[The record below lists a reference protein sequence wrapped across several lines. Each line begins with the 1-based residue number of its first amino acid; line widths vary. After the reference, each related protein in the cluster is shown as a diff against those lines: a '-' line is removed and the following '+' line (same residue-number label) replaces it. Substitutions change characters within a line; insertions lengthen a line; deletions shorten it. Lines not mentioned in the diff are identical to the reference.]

1 MFCTKCGNQVPDGA
15 KFCGVC
21 GNALASAQE
30 PVITPPVEEPV
41 FEAPV
46 QEPVYEAPVQEPVYE
61 APVQAYEPP
70 AEEPAFALSTPA
82 TPKKKGKGKLVLGII
97 AAVLAVAVALAA
109 FNWGSVS
116 RFFIRSFGSPVAYMA
131 DVEKDNVAKT
141 AENLATRYDEA
152 LATYSP
158 KGTAVD
164 ANVSVEVGDA
174 LITLLSTALAQSGAD
189 MDLSWIDSIQL
200 EPKINTYENTMQM
213 DVGVGLNN
221 TKIATVSVVWDMDS
235 QTMWVGVPELH
246 KTFVEMDAADT
257 MGYEAEEAAESF
269 KMSQQMTAAMMEALP
284 SGDQLEKLINKY
296 FGIIVDGIEDV
307 EKSSEKMEIDGLE
320 QKLTLLTATVS
331 QKEAVQIVTDLLE
344 AAQDDKTIE
353 DILDALS
360 DTAGMDLY
368 EEFTYAVE
376 STLEDMEDVKDEA
389 SNSKFLT
396 IETYLDNKDDIVGR
410 TLTVHMEGEKVEA
423 SYLTVTEGKE
433 FTFEAEVDALT
444 VTGEGTVE
452 GEKRTGSYTFTV
464 DGTDYLV
471 LEVEDLLCTDE
482 GDITGTVRLIPTAT
496 TYEMMDLPAAASTLL
511 GQSALALTMEEESLK
526 IGIETGGQTLLAM
539 TLSGSTAKP
548 SQVAIPEGVST
559 EDDAGGQ
566 KWLSELD
573 FDAVLGNLKKAGVP
587 ESYMSAIE
595 QLVSML
601 KSQMG

>member
-1 MFCTKCGNQVPDGA
+1 
-15 KFCGVC
+15 
-21 GNALASAQE
+21 
-30 PVITPPVEEPV
+30 
-41 FEAPV
+41 
-46 QEPVYEAPVQEPVYE
+46 
-61 APVQAYEPP
+61 
-70 AEEPAFALSTPA
+70 
-82 TPKKKGKGKLVLGII
+82 
-97 AAVLAVAVALAA
+97 
-109 FNWGSVS
+109 
-116 RFFIRSFGSPVAYMA
+116 
-131 DVEKDNVAKT
+131 
-141 AENLATRYDEA
+141 
-152 LATYSP
+152 
-158 KGTAVD
+158 
-164 ANVSVEVGDA
+164 
-174 LITLLSTALAQSGAD
+174 
-189 MDLSWIDSIQL
+189 
-200 EPKINTYENTMQM
+200 
-213 DVGVGLNN
+213 
-221 TKIATVSVVWDMDS
+221 
-235 QTMWVGVPELH
+235 
-246 KTFVEMDAADT
+246 
-257 MGYEAEEAAESF
+257 
-269 KMSQQMTAAMMEALP
+269 
-284 SGDQLEKLINKY
+284 
-296 FGIIVDGIEDV
+296 
-307 EKSSEKMEIDGLE
+307 MEIDGLE

-433 FTFEAEVDALT
+433 FAFEAEVDALT

-511 GQSALALTMEEESLK
+511 GQAALALTMEEESLK